1 MNNLA
6 NFDLKSLIFTIIAL
20 LVAIIPHEIAHGYV
34 AYLCGDTTA
43 KDDGRLSLNP
53 LNHIDPVGLI
63 SMIIFRFGW
72 AKAVPIN
79 PNRFKGNRKL
89 GSFLVSIAG
98 VCTNFIIGTITGV
111 ILVYLDHISSP
122 LVPLFFEIFWYNIM
136 LGVFNLVP
144 LPPLD
149 GSKVIATFLPGDLE
163 FKFYKYEKYFYI
175 VLVVLLFSGVISKFI
190 SPIIF
195 KILNSIIGLGINL
208 WNIILY

>member
-1 MNNLA
+1 MNNI
-6 NFDLKSLIFTIIAL
+6 DIASIAINISAL
-20 LVAIIPHEIAHGYV
+20 MIAIIPHEIAHGYV

-79 PNRFKGNRKL
+79 PYRFKGNRKVASL
-89 GSFLVSIAG
+89 LVSLAGVFTNFVLGFIAG
-98 VCTNFIIGTITGV
+98 I
-111 ILVYLDHISSP
+111 ILVYLNFKSSF
-122 LVPLFFEIFWYNIM
+122 LVPLFTSIFWYNIM

-149 GSKVIATFLPGDLE
+149 GSKVLATLLPENLE
-163 FKFYKYEKYFYI
+163 YKFYKYEKYFYF
-175 VLVVLLFSGVISKFI
+175 VLVIMIFSGLVDKFI
-190 SPIIF
+190 APIIEN
-195 KILNSIIGLGINL
+195 ILSGIIYLGINL
-208 WNIILY
+208 WNTILF

>member
-1 MNNLA
+1 MSNLA
-6 NFDLKSLIFTIIAL
+6 NLDIKSLIYTIIAL

-63 SMIIFRFGW
+63 SMIVFRFGW

-79 PNRFKGNRKL
+79 PNRFKGNRKMA
-89 GSFLVSIAG
+89 SFLVSIAG
-98 VCTNFIIGTITGV
+98 VCTNLIIGTIVGI
-111 ILVYLDHISSP
+111 ILVYLQYTNSP
-122 LVPLFFEIFWYNIM
+122 LTPLFFEIFWYNIM

-149 GSKVIATFLPGDLE
+149 GSKVIATLLPTNLE

-195 KILNSIIGLGINL
+195 KIINTILALGINL
-208 WNIILY
+208 WNTILF